1 MSPRNDPRCRLNR
14 LFQRSPIADLPT
26 LEGVLG
32 TTSRT
37 TVYRILSSLG
47 YLTSFS
53 HAGRFYTLKDIP
65 TFDDD
70 GLWRHGDV
78 LFSKYGTLRETIVRL
93 VEHADSG
100 HTHAELRERL
110 HLRVQDTLCGLT
122 DNHKLDRVSINRLY
136 VYVSINQAVAQAQIA
151 KRQKADDQAA
161 ALNDVAV
168 FEVLLE
174 VIHGA
179 GAWIAP
185 KIVSQRLE
193 ARSINVNPEQ
203 VEKVYQEHGIV
214 KKGRHSPSR

>member
-1 MSPRNDPRCRLNR
+1 MSTRNDPSQRLSR

-32 TTSRT
+32 TASRT
-37 TVYRILSSLG
+37 TVYRILLSLG

-53 HAGRFYTLKDIP
+53 HAGRFYTLKDVP

-93 VEHADSG
+93 VERADAG
-100 HTHAELRERL
+100 HTHAELRARL
-110 HLRVQDTLCGLT
+110 HLRVQDTLRGLI
-122 DNHKLDRVSINRLY
+122 DDRKLDRVSINRLY
-136 VYVSINQAVAQAQIA
+136 VYVSIDQAVAQAQVA
-151 KRQKADDQAA
+151 KRQEIRAQAA
-161 ALNDVAV
+161 GLSDLAV

-185 KIVSQRLE
+185 KVVSQRLE
-193 ARSINVNPEQ
+193 NRGINVNPEQ
-203 VEKVYQEHGIV
+203 VERVYQEHGIV